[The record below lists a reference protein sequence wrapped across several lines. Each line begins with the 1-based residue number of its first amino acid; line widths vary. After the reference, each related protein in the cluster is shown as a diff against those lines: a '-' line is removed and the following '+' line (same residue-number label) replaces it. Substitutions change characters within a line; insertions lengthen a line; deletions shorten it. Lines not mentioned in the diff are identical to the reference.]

1 MTQATSP
8 RGERYTKVKLNI
20 SQGQQEK
27 IKKAA
32 HDDSA
37 VTLRLSHDDLSGDHI
52 LALTSVQIN
61 KMKKAYEEGKGIT
74 LNLSKTQLAHN
85 MKVEGGFLPALL
97 GVASTILPFLAK
109 TALPALATGALS
121 TLGSEVVSKA
131 MSKGSALYIKKGNHS
146 AKIIKAGRG
155 LYLSPWKKGESQ
167 GTGLYIK
174 TGKGTY
180 NIAGEG
186 LILGPDSPFK
196 NIPILGLIL

>member
-1 MTQATSP
+1 MTQ
-8 RGERYTKVKLNI
+8 YTNVKLNI
-20 SQGQQEK
+20 SQGQQDK

-32 HDDSA
+32 KDDTA
-37 VTLRLSHDDLSGDHI
+37 VTLKLSHDDLSGDHI
-52 LALTSVQIN
+52 LALTNAQIN
-61 KMKKAYEEGKGIT
+61 KMKKAYEDGKGIT
-74 LNLSKTQLAHN
+74 LKLSKTQLAHN

-97 GVASTILPFLAK
+97 GAASAILPFLAK

-131 MSKGSALYIKKGNHS
+131 MSLQGAALYIKKGNHS
-146 AKIIKAGRG
+146 AKVIKAGQG
-155 LYLSPWKKGESQ
+155 LYLSPWKKSDSVQ

-174 TGKGTY
+174 TGKGAY
-180 NIAGEG
+180 INGQG